1 MLKSR
6 GQDDLL
12 RGIHIELSAS
22 RKIILNVKL
31 KVLPDDR
38 RTVNTVSGLAVLG
51 KVQSADQG
59 KGFFSSSWHW
69 NRYPQRLGNLSL

>member
-12 RGIHIELSAS
+12 RGVHIELSAS

-31 KVLPDDR
+31 KVVPDDR
-38 RTVNTVSGLAVLG
+38 RTVNTVSGLVVLG
-51 KVQSADQG
+51 KV
-59 KGFFSSSWHW
+59 
-69 NRYPQRLGNLSL
+69 